1 MNKIK
6 IFGLF
11 MLAILVFGVALKL
24 FEIGDR
30 NQSENIIGN
39 DPVNA
44 VYLVDEEEFRFEDGL
59 FTKVIAQESSFLAT
73 AKIFGEPVY
82 GDLDGD
88 GDNDALVIIVYQPG
102 GSGTFYYVG
111 ASINNDGRYQGTDT
125 ILLGDRISPQ
135 TMEIN
140 NGIGLVNFA
149 DRKDGEPMATSP
161 TVGKTLRV
169 KVDTDDYRLGV
180 VENDFVGEADPDTMK
195 LSMKEWVWFK
205 TLSDSEDEMAPPNVE
220 DFSLVFADGT
230 FKAKTDCN
238 ALSGLYQSKD
248 NKLSFNS
255 IVSTE
260 MFCQDSLESEFISY
274 LNETATYQFTAKG
287 ELLLLSEEGDKVIYF
302 K

>member
-88 GDNDALVIIVYQPG
+88 GDNDALVIP
-102 GSGTFYYVG
+102 S
-111 ASINNDGRYQGTDT
+111 N
-125 ILLGDRISPQ
+125 
-135 TMEIN
+135 
-140 NGIGLVNFA
+140 
-149 DRKDGEPMATSP
+149 
-161 TVGKTLRV
+161 
-169 KVDTDDYRLGV
+169 
-180 VENDFVGEADPDTMK
+180 
-195 LSMKEWVWFK
+195 
-205 TLSDSEDEMAPPNVE
+205 
-220 DFSLVFADGT
+220 
-230 FKAKTDCN
+230 
-238 ALSGLYQSKD
+238 
-248 NKLSFNS
+248 
-255 IVSTE
+255 
-260 MFCQDSLESEFISY
+260 
-274 LNETATYQFTAKG
+274 
-287 ELLLLSEEGDKVIYF
+287 IYS
-302 K
+302 